1 LNLADR
7 IEQAARRW
15 AGDIVLLTVSSDP
28 DDPGGGPVTGRTTW
42 QELYSMVIGLCS
54 GLADGGLRRGDRLAV
69 LMHNSCE
76 MVASEWACLVA
87 GFVWVSFNTRSTA
100 AELTRLLADC
110 SPGVLL
116 VSNECAGLVGSVQ
129 IPEGCRLVFVGGKDW
144 SQLLAAPIGKKG
156 WEQEGW
162 AAPAEDDPV
171 RIRYTSGTSG
181 KPRGAVQPLRCYDA
195 SVDAVTEV
203 LGDPGRDEVLL
214 QVAPMTHAAG
224 AMLLPCLLGGGRAV
238 LLDRF
243 DARCFGPLVRV
254 HAVTSVFLV
263 PTMLARVLDRDA
275 VAVDLSSLRRIIYG
289 GAPMPVHWLLQ
300 GLELLGQV
308 FIQIYGLTECTW
320 PVTTLLQSEHPLSG
334 SLDERSSRLR
344 SCGRPARRVEVRV
357 VDELGRDV
365 VGALPGEVL
374 LRGPNM
380 MSGYWRA
387 GRKSTGRASADEGDP
402 RGLDEQ
408 GWMHTGDLGFF
419 DDEGFL
425 TVLDRLD
432 DTIIT
437 GGFNVYP
444 REVEDA
450 LSSHPAVL
458 ESAVVGRDDPEWG
471 RSVHA
476 VVVCRPGTQVDEQ
489 ELKQHCAALLS
500 DYKKPRTVEFAD
512 SLPRNPSGKTLRRV
526 LRS

>member
-1 LNLADR
+1 
-7 IEQAARRW
+7 
-15 AGDIVLLTVSSDP
+15 
-28 DDPGGGPVTGRTTW
+28 
-42 QELYSMVIGLCS
+42 
-54 GLADGGLRRGDRLAV
+54 
-69 LMHNSCE
+69 
-76 MVASEWACLVA
+76 
-87 GFVWVSFNTRSTA
+87 
-100 AELTRLLADC
+100 
-110 SPGVLL
+110 
-116 VSNECAGLVGSVQ
+116 
-129 IPEGCRLVFVGGKDW
+129 
-144 SQLLAAPIGKKG
+144 
-156 WEQEGW
+156 
-162 AAPAEDDPV
+162 
-171 RIRYTSGTSG
+171 
-181 KPRGAVQPLRCYDA
+181 
-195 SVDAVTEV
+195 
-203 LGDPGRDEVLL
+203 
-214 QVAPMTHAAG
+214 MTHAAG

-263 PTMLARVLDRDA
+263 PTMLVRVLDRDA
-275 VAVDLSSLRRIIYG
+275 VAADLSSLRRIIYG
-289 GAPMPVHWLLQ
+289 GAPMPVHRLLQ

-320 PVTTLLQSEHPLSG
+320 PATTLLQSEHPLSG

-357 VDELGRDV
+357 VDEAGRDV

-374 LRGPNM
+374 LRGPNT
-380 MSGYWRA
+380 MSGYWRP
-387 GRKSTGRASADEGDP
+387 GKKSPGRASADELDP
-402 RGLDEQ
+402 HGLDEQ
-408 GWMHTGDLGFF
+408 GWVHTRDLGFF

-437 GGFNVYP
+437 GGFNVHP

-476 VVVCRPGTQVDEQ
+476 VVVCRPGAQVDEQ

-500 DYKKPRTVEFAD
+500 VYKKPRTVEFVD

-526 LRS
+526 LRN

>member
-1 LNLADR
+1 MNLADR

-15 AGDIVLLTVSSDP
+15 AGDIVLLTVSSDA

-42 QELYSMVIGLCS
+42 EELYSMVMGLCS

-69 LMHNSCE
+69 LMRNSCE

-87 GFVWVSFNTRSTA
+87 GFVWVSFNTRSSA

-116 VSNECAGLVGSVQ
+116 VSN
-129 IPEGCRLVFVGGKDW
+129 
-144 SQLLAAPIGKKG
+144 
-156 WEQEGW
+156 
-162 AAPAEDDPV
+162 
-171 RIRYTSGTSG
+171 
-181 KPRGAVQPLRCYDA
+181 
-195 SVDAVTEV
+195 
-203 LGDPGRDEVLL
+203 
-214 QVAPMTHAAG
+214 
-224 AMLLPCLLGGGRAV
+224 
-238 LLDRF
+238 
-243 DARCFGPLVRV
+243 
-254 HAVTSVFLV
+254 
-263 PTMLARVLDRDA
+263 
-275 VAVDLSSLRRIIYG
+275 
-289 GAPMPVHWLLQ
+289 
-300 GLELLGQV
+300 
-308 FIQIYGLTECTW
+308 ECTW

-357 VDELGRDV
+357 VDEAGRDV

-374 LRGPNM
+374 LRGPNT
-380 MSGYWRA
+380 MSGYWRP
-387 GRKSTGRASADEGDP
+387 GKKSPGRASADDLDSH
-402 RGLDEQ
+402 GLDEQ
-408 GWMHTGDLGFF
+408 GWVHTGDLGFF

-437 GGFNVYP
+437 GGFNVHP

-476 VVVCRPGTQVDEQ
+476 VVVCRPGAQIDEQ